1 MAKKRAAHGRVVYS
15 RLHTDEDAGGGAGG
29 QREPGAG
36 GVGARRG
43 REFEPLLPVLL
54 ASFVLLVGLVVALGW
69 RSQSELAA
77 VSEQVQASGQNQAA
91 KTRNLLHLRNRLIE
105 LNAEAMTRQE
115 QLQRKEQGDII
126 NPFAAR
132 LKQARGAVREA
143 ATGFDHLPL
152 AQEPQGRAF
161 SQALERYLTTTED
174 VRNYNLEGFARYRDL
189 TAQLDG
195 FIEQSLREQEDLA
208 RQRQVLENAAA
219 ERIRQLAF
227 AAAALAV
234 IIAVL
239 AVWELQ
245 RRFRQ
250 LRASL
255 IEARRERAFSSQMLE
270 GMVSA
275 VAALD
280 AQARIRS
287 ANRAFFRLFPE
298 AGVGASIHD
307 DIADAERAHLLA
319 AATAAPVAAATY
331 HGRWQLAAGNGAH
344 GNGDNANARARAYD
358 VYSAPLSLEGEP
370 GQILTLVDVTDA
382 ARAETELRRKTS
394 LAAVGQAAAQV
405 AHEIKN
411 PLGSIRLGVAML
423 RDMTENSEAHNTI
436 DLVERG
442 IAHLNKLTVD
452 VTEFSR
458 ERELTLA
465 ETNLNEV
472 LDASLE
478 LVADKLH
485 EKQTPVERRY
495 TGEPLTGWLDADQLR
510 QVFVNLLANAVDASA
525 EGVPVRV
532 TTERVTL
539 QPTAATDGEQAAP
552 SLTAGLAARITV
564 TDQGDGM
571 DAATR
576 ARLFEPFFTTK
587 RRGTGL
593 GLAIVKKIVEQH
605 GGRIT
610 VESAPGAGTS
620 FHVELPLR
628 SHA

>member
-1 MAKKRAAHGRVVYS
+1 MAKRRKAHGQVVYS
-15 RLHTDEDAGGGAGG
+15 RLHTEEAAGAQG
-29 QREPGAG
+29 PGAPG
-36 GVGARRG
+36 AGARRG
-43 REFEPLLPVLL
+43 REFEPLLPVLVI
-54 ASFVLLVGLVVALGW
+54 SFVLLVGLVVALGW

-77 VSEQVQASGQNQAA
+77 VSTQVQASGQTQAA
-91 KTRNLLHLRNRLIE
+91 KTRALLQLRNSLIE
-105 LNAEAMTRQE
+105 LNAEANTRQE
-115 QLQRKEQGDII
+115 QLQRRDQGDIV

-132 LKQARGAVREA
+132 LGQARTAVRNA
-143 ATGFDHLPL
+143 ATNFTRLPL
-152 AQEPQGRAF
+152 AREPQGRGF
-161 SQALERYLTTTED
+161 QQALERYLTTTED
-174 VRNYNLEGFARYRDL
+174 VRGYNLEGFPRYRDL
-189 TAQLDG
+189 TAQLDQ

-208 RQRQVLENAAA
+208 RQRLVLESEAA
-219 ERIRQLAF
+219 ERIGRLTF

-234 IIAVL
+234 VIAVL

-255 IEARRERAFSSQMLE
+255 VEARRERAFSSQMLE

-280 AQARIRS
+280 AQARVRS
-287 ANRAFFRLFPE
+287 ANRAFFRLFPH
-298 AGVGASIHD
+298 AAVGASVHD
-307 DIADAERAHLLA
+307 DTTGAESARLLA
-319 AATAAPVAAATY
+319 AATAAPVAEATY
-331 HGRWQLAAGNGAH
+331 HGRWQLAAHNEEAA
-344 GNGDNANARARAYD
+344 GNGDAAPRDARDGARAYD
-358 VYSAPLSLEGEP
+358 VYSAPLTLEGEP
-370 GQILTLVDVTDA
+370 GQILTLVDVTEA
-382 ARAETELRRKTS
+382 AEAESELRRKTA

-423 RDMTENSEAHNTI
+423 RDMTGNPEAHNTI

-465 ETNLNEV
+465 ETNVHEV

-478 LVADKLH
+478 LVADRLR
-485 EKQTPVERRY
+485 EKRTPVERHY
-495 TGEPLTGWLDADQLR
+495 TEESLAGLLDADQLR
-510 QVFVNLLANAVDASA
+510 QVFVNLLANATDASPEDA
-525 EGVPVRV
+525 PIRV

-539 QPTAATDGEQAAP
+539 RPAVAADGEPATL
-552 SLTAGLAARITV
+552 STAGPAARVTI
-564 TDQGDGM
+564 TDQGPGM
-571 DAATR
+571 DARTR

-587 RRGTGL
+587 KRGTGL

-610 VESAPGAGTS
+610 ADSAPGAGTS
-620 FHVELPLR
+620 FHVELPLNAR
-628 SHA
+628 P